1 VSETS
6 KNRREYINAR
16 NLLEE
21 AKSKLKDFDTI
32 MGSVKRE
39 YEKLRETGILCK
51 AFNENES
58 DDPEIIEV
66 SRLCWNHVFKHPHKR
81 GTKVEKIERALCFPM
96 VLKLLKKTTTYQEV
110 SRETDSGGNRYLSFA
125 IIGYVRGNRIKVLI
139 RKPYKATN
147 AGKVLWS
154 FYQMSSAPSRKQDSL
169 ME

>member
-1 VSETS
+1 MAESQ

-32 MGSVKRE
+32 MGSMKSE
-39 YEKLRETGILCK
+39 YDKLKEEGIPCK
-51 AFNENES
+51 AFSENES
-58 DDPEIIEV
+58 DEPEMIEV
-66 SRLCWNHVFKHPHKR
+66 TRLCWNHVFKHPHKR
-81 GTKVEKIERALCFPM
+81 GTKIEKIERALCFPM

-110 SRETDSGGNRYLSFA
+110 SRETDKGGNRYLSFA

-147 AGKVLWS
+147 AHKVLWS
-154 FYQMSSAPSRKQDSL
+154 FYQMSSAPSRKQDVV